1 MNAPHATDDLD
12 DNPENDLDDKL
23 DDSDNGLEPVRNK
36 PEDTVSSLMRRILK
50 RSAVALVALGVIGAL
65 VGWFLSGGLGVLSAV
80 VALGLLIVFCLMT
93 PAVFAGLSHGKVT
106 FTMLVACLVVSWAI
120 KIVIVIIALIALKS
134 AMWFDHQLFAIYV
147 VVGAFAVIGIET
159 QAVLTS
165 RFPYV
170 SKP

>member
-1 MNAPHATDDLD
+1 MNAPHATDDL
-12 DNPENDLDDKL
+12 EDKL
-23 DDSDNGLEPVRNK
+23 DDGLEPTHNK

-65 VGWFLSGGLGVLSAV
+65 VGWFLSSGHGILSAV
-80 VALGLLIVFCLMT
+80 VALGLLIIFCLMT

-106 FTMLVACLVVSWAI
+106 FTMLAACLVVSWAI
-120 KIVIVIIALIALKS
+120 KIVIVIVALIALKS
-134 AMWFDHQLFAIYV
+134 ATWFDHQLFAIYV
-147 VVGAFAVIGIET
+147 VVGAFVVIGIET